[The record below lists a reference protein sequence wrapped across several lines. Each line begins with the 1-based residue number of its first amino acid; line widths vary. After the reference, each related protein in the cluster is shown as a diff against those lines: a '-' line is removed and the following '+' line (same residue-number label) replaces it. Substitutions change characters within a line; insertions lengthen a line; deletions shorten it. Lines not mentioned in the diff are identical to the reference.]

1 MILLVRGSRNWN
13 NKTRD
18 NSLTRKV
25 SSSLGSL
32 TVLSFNAVLPFII
45 RFLTCSS
52 DGDVELVDSTVTW
65 TAGLVRVFV
74 CPGFFDTGTHWLLL
88 ALGESCT
95 FFFLSGCSVDSESA
109 DRLISNENINIMWY
123 VLALFN
129 MRLNSKPFY
138 YLFFFWLWMED
149 FLVKVIGDS
158 VSFSFPPF
166 KGTLYTCSL
175 QHSGA
180 LREKAAYNYLFCVYL
195 CMYTSKLV
203 LAHLQQPP

>member
-109 DRLISNENINIMWY
+109 DRLISNENNNIMWY

-138 YLFFFWLWMED
+138 YLFFFLVMDGGLFGESDWGQCVFLLPPIQRYIIHLFPSTLW
-149 FLVKVIGDS
+149 G
-158 VSFSFPPF
+158 F
-166 KGTLYTCSL
+166 KGESSL
-175 QHSGA
+175 Q
-180 LREKAAYNYLFCVYL
+180 LFVL
-195 CMYTSKLV
+195 CLSV
-203 LAHLQQPP
+203 HVHI